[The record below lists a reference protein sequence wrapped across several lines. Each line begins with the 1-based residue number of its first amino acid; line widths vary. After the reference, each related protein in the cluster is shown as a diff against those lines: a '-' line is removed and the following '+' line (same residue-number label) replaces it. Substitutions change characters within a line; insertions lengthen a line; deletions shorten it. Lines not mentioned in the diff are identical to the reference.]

1 MSEDKNKLVPVN
13 NKFASTDKSNEE
25 YETIDEEKEEKATK
39 EVKGT
44 SVTETRYETKKE
56 SNSILATIMG
66 ILALLLVIALMFM
79 GYRYVNTG
87 TATYDSTPAK
97 EVMAEK
103 DNAPLK
109 ADKLDPTRV
118 YALKDASDA
127 NNHGELT
134 IKKAQFRK
142 DQTRLWI
149 HVKNTGGQKINM
161 MPSVN
166 SMLVDNNGHSYKVDS
181 FASDDITG
189 LAPGTDEDIMIA
201 FEPIREDAKSITY
214 SLDSVFDMKKS
225 AWSYSITVDLP

>member
-1 MSEDKNKLVPVN
+1 MSEDKREKGLVPVG
-13 NKFASTDKSNEE
+13 KPSASEE
-25 YETIDEEKEEKATK
+25 DIDRYETIDEEVKEE
-39 EVKGT
+39 EKGT
-44 SVTETRYETKKE
+44 TVKETRYEKEKK
-56 SNSILATIMG
+56 SNGVLATIMG

-109 ADKLDPTRV
+109 ADKLDPSRV
-118 YALKDASDA
+118 YTLKDASDV
-127 NNHGELT
+127 NNNGELT

-181 FASDDITG
+181 FASDNITA
-189 LAPGTDEDIMIA
+189 LAPGVDEDIMIA
-201 FEPIREDAKSITY
+201 FEPIRSDAKSITY